1 MRINTL
7 LLDKLALN
15 FKLWRCQRHGRELQ
29 QGLQQCQADK
39 GLLEYNRDQ
48 IFDRYYNKFKD
59 QKVSHIK
66 WKNRE
71 RNSQQLILNL
81 NQQIFA
87 LQNNQ
92 PINNPNMAEDRRL
105 PILKLMAPALAK
117 FQPYIG
123 REPPDEYMDRV
134 IQSWAYLEGHMTV
147 LENANAGDFD
157 DEVKC
162 NILKSMMGGKY
173 APVPANDP
181 YTNNN
186 LAINTPDTLR
196 AWMRAK
202 YQRETVG
209 NQQSAIQRLTQE
221 KYQPY
226 DTPDTY
232 EVRIRPLILGVADND
247 AQVLGFLKSHLTGD
261 FYTWMRIANPG
272 GINEFFTELKNMW
285 LERRPNS
292 NEGSTFNQVSV
303 TNIPPV
309 ISQLE
314 TDSRQLQNKLH
325 SDNDSIRAEIKS
337 MIKSE
342 LALVPTPPQ
351 STQSTSQRHEGQLL
365 RPSQMEPGKI
375 YRDPHLR
382 LNDQEWL
389 RMDDATDR
397 LSALAGP
404 SYLQTFMDTI
414 SKGGMSE
421 LSINKAIAKGISQGI
436 KAVHD
441 NNVSSQHRCSNC
453 YSLGHNSR
461 KCPYPRKRNR
471 KNRKSRSKK
480 RGSVNKVAVDS
491 GSDTN
496 SSDNDSSDNNSD
508 SENSSSELESDSE
521 NVITETEIAKIINAV
536 KSKK

>member
-1 MRINTL
+1 
-7 LLDKLALN
+7 
-15 FKLWRCQRHGRELQ
+15 
-29 QGLQQCQADK
+29 
-39 GLLEYNRDQ
+39 
-48 IFDRYYNKFKD
+48 
-59 QKVSHIK
+59 
-66 WKNRE
+66 
-71 RNSQQLILNL
+71 
-81 NQQIFA
+81 
-87 LQNNQ
+87 
-92 PINNPNMAEDRRL
+92 MAEDRRL

-186 LAINTPDTLR
+186 PAINTPDTLR

-232 EVRIRPLILGVADND
+232 EVRIHPLILGVADND

-272 GINEFFTELKNMW
+272 GINAFFTELKNMW
-285 LERRPNS
+285 LERRPNL
-292 NEGSTFNQVSV
+292 NEGSTFNQVSAINV
-303 TNIPPV
+303 PPT

-314 TDSRQLQNKLH
+314 TNSHQLQNKSQ

-342 LALVPTPPQ
+342 LALVPTTSLQP
-351 STQSTSQRHEGQLL
+351 TQSQKTQV
-365 RPSQMEPGKI
+365 
-375 YRDPHLR
+375 
-382 LNDQEWL
+382 
-389 RMDDATDR
+389 
-397 LSALAGP
+397 
-404 SYLQTFMDTI
+404 LQ
-414 SKGGMSE
+414 
-421 LSINKAIAKGISQGI
+421 
-436 KAVHD
+436 
-441 NNVSSQHRCSNC
+441 
-453 YSLGHNSR
+453 SR
-461 KCPYPRKRNR
+461 QKQSDHIDYPRVPDKYMPERPPDGYGVYSEKFIHANLINPTPTSNQVIESVAKDVYEKVMDKISSFLPKKK
-471 KNRKSRSKK
+471 KNTS
-480 RGSVNKVAVDS
+480 
-491 GSDTN
+491 
-496 SSDNDSSDNNSD
+496 NDDMD
-508 SENSSSELESDSE
+508 E
-521 NVITETEIAKIINAV
+521 ITKGM
-536 KSKK
+536 

>member
-1 MRINTL
+1 ANYQRIDQDLDDVTNQRDARDAQIVQLQQDVNYFRQQNNALQNHVNQLTLEHNNSQNDLALMTTAYYNEWEERRHWWRVAKQLEKGMQMRINTL

-15 FKLWRCQRHGRELQ
+15 FKLWRCQRH
-29 QGLQQCQADK
+29 
-39 GLLEYNRDQ
+39 
-48 IFDRYYNKFKD
+48 
-59 QKVSHIK
+59 
-66 WKNRE
+66 
-71 RNSQQLILNL
+71 
-81 NQQIFA
+81 
-87 LQNNQ
+87 
-92 PINNPNMAEDRRL
+92 EDRRL

-147 LENANAGDFD
+147 
-157 DEVKC
+157 
-162 NILKSMMGGKY
+162 S
-173 APVPANDP
+173 
-181 YTNNN
+181 
-186 LAINTPDTLR
+186 
-196 AWMRAK
+196 
-202 YQRETVG
+202 
-209 NQQSAIQRLTQE
+209 
-221 KYQPY
+221 
-226 DTPDTY
+226 
-232 EVRIRPLILGVADND
+232 VA
-247 AQVLGFLKSHLTGD
+247 
-261 FYTWMRIANPG
+261 
-272 GINEFFTELKNMW
+272 
-285 LERRPNS
+285 
-292 NEGSTFNQVSV
+292 
-303 TNIPPV
+303 NIPPV
-309 ISQLE
+309 FSQLE

-342 LALVPTPPQ
+342 LALVPTPP
-351 STQSTSQRHEGQLL
+351 H
-365 RPSQMEPGKI
+365 QMEPGKI

-414 SKGGMSE
+414 SKEVMDRITPFLPNKKNNTPNNDDMDEITKGMSE

-441 NNVSSQHRCSNC
+441 NNVSSRHRCSNC

-480 RGSVNKVAVDS
+480 RGSVNKS
-491 GSDTN
+491 GSKKRQ
-496 SSDNDSSDNNSD
+496 S
-508 SENSSSELESDSE
+508 LESPIQRSSQKIQKKSGTIIDSQ
-521 NVITETEIAKIINAV
+521 IRKIILAMFNDPE
-536 KSKK
+536 

>member
-1 MRINTL
+1 
-7 LLDKLALN
+7 LALN

-59 QKVSHIK
+59 QK
-66 WKNRE
+66 
-71 RNSQQLILNL
+71 
-81 NQQIFA
+81 
-87 LQNNQ
+87 NNQ

-157 DEVKC
+157 DE
-162 NILKSMMGGKY
+162 
-173 APVPANDP
+173 
-181 YTNNN
+181 
-186 LAINTPDTLR
+186 
-196 AWMRAK
+196 
-202 YQRETVG
+202 
-209 NQQSAIQRLTQE
+209 
-221 KYQPY
+221 
-226 DTPDTY
+226 
-232 EVRIRPLILGVADND
+232 
-247 AQVLGFLKSHLTGD
+247 
-261 FYTWMRIANPG
+261 
-272 GINEFFTELKNMW
+272 
-285 LERRPNS
+285 
-292 NEGSTFNQVSV
+292 VSV

-536 KSKK
+536 KSKKK